1 MRRLSDKVYDPRSLT
16 GEPVWTGILLT
27 FGKVKIILIE
37 MWSYE
42 MGVYQGYGV
51 KANLYITP
59 NITKYRLSKSG
70 ILKSMETAQ

>member
-1 MRRLSDKVYDPRSLT
+1 M
-16 GEPVWTGILLT
+16 
-27 FGKVKIILIE
+27 LIE

-51 KANLYITP
+51 KANLYVTP